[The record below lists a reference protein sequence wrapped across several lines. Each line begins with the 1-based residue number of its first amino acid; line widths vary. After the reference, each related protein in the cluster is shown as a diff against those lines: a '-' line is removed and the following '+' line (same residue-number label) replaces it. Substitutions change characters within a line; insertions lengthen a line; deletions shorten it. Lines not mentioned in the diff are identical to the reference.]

1 MNEKILGFDGL
12 RGVSV
17 LFVIASHAEIWSR
30 IGSENTA
37 VASIFSAHVG
47 VSIFFVLSG
56 FLITHLLIR
65 EKLET
70 GSIDLRAFYARRAL
84 RIFPLY
90 YLAVFFLIFMDYIGK
105 ASIPNCAYLYAFSY
119 TINFIPQSCTFSSMS
134 HFWSL
139 AVEEHF

>member
-12 RGVSV
+12 RGISV

-30 IGSENTA
+30 IGGDNAA

-56 FLITHLLIR
+56 SLITHLLIK
-65 EKLET
+65 EKKET

-90 YLAVFFLIFMDYIGK
+90 YLAVFFRAIAPTLHK
-105 ASIPNCAYLYAFSY
+105 P
-119 TINFIPQSCTFSSMS
+119 T
-134 HFWSL
+134 
-139 AVEEHF
+139 